1 MPRTSPRST
10 LRPYTRKQALQ
21 NAAFLTELART
32 GNVREA
38 ARTLDLNRSMLTKR
52 RNADPDFAQRWEAA
66 LVLAAAALA
75 DPNAPPGEAH
85 VVRSKGRLQLR
96 TPGKRRQIDRDAE
109 QRFLAAVSATA
120 NIRLS
125 AQAAGFAH
133 SSFYARA
140 RRHPGFARE
149 LRIALAIGAERL
161 EAALLEASPPESNTH
176 DHWRHNDPPA
186 IPPMTVAQAM
196 QMVGQKERRER
207 QLADPQALPKR
218 GESNAA
224 WIKRRTQENGVRRM
238 LEEEEARLVEY
249 AQEEWRKGG
258 RRTQWEPGGWDFL
271 LEEVLR
277 VKGSADR

>member
-1 MPRTSPRST
+1 MSDRKP
-10 LRPYTRKQALQ
+10 RPYSRKQTLQ
-21 NAAFLTELART
+21 NAAFLTELERT
-32 GNVREA
+32 GNARDA
-38 ARTLDLNRSMLTKR
+38 ARVTGLNRSMLTKR

-66 LVLAAAALA
+66 LTLAAARLA
-75 DPNAPPGEAH
+75 KPGAPAGEAH
-85 VVRSKGRLQLR
+85 VVRSRGRLQLR

-161 EAALLEASPPESNTH
+161 EAALLEASLPESNTH
-176 DHWRHNDPPA
+176 NHWRHNDPPA

-196 QMVGQKERRER
+196 QMIGQKARRDRE
-207 QLADPQALPKR
+207 LTDPDALPKR

-224 WIKRRTQENGVRRM
+224 WIERRTRANGVRAM

-277 VKGSADR
+277 VKAKGR